1 MKPLSIAAAVFALL
15 SLVGFLVNFSLNNV
29 SSLAD
34 RWEEDW
40 HDKLHMVTW
49 FMNDGCAAIA
59 ILLVAIGLFIQARNS
74 AQPQK
79 PPFIR

>member
-1 MKPLSIAAAVFALL
+1 MKLLSIAAAVFALL

-40 HDKLHMVTW
+40 HDKLNMVTW

-59 ILLVAIGLFIQARNS
+59 ILLVAIGLFIQARKS
-74 AQPQK
+74 PQPQN